1 MACRRHHCLQTLFL
15 LFEFE
20 TKDSLVS
27 GANALLVG
35 ALLISKGDDT
45 VIKAIVHDCFYII
58 DQTEENFAG
67 GNIITAHA

>member
-20 TKDSLVS
+20 TKESLVS
-27 GANALLVG
+27 GTKARLVG
-35 ALLISKGDDT
+35 PLISTGDDS
-45 VIKAIVHDCFYII
+45 VIKLKLSYIVFII

-67 GNIITAHA
+67 ENIITAHA

>member
-20 TKDSLVS
+20 TKESLVS
-27 GANALLVG
+27 GTNALLVG
-35 ALLISKGDDT
+35 ALISTGDDS
-45 VIKAIVHDCFYII
+45 VIKAIVII
-58 DQTEENFAG
+58 DQTGENFAG

>member
-20 TKDSLVS
+20 TKESLVS
-27 GANALLVG
+27 GTNALLVG
-35 ALLISKGDDT
+35 PLISTGDDS
-45 VIKAIVHDCFYII
+45 VIKLKLSYIVFII

-67 GNIITAHA
+67 ENIITAHA